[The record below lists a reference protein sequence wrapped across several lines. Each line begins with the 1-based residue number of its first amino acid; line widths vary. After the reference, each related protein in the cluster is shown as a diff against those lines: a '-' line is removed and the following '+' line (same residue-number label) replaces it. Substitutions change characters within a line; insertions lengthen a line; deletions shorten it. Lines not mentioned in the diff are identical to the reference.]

1 MERVEWRSVYAAA
14 LEEAIHCAGARRVAM
29 IVQRRLDLA
38 LEGPLNG
45 LGLCPWSAVGASRIT
60 DMRMPMASPARTRRE
75 KGAAHPLRHW
85 VCPAAVTIQQT

>member
-45 LGLCPWSAVGASRIT
+45 LGLCPWSAVLHSDHRHAHANGIT
-60 DMRMPMASPARTRRE
+60 RSNQEGEWHP
-75 KGAAHPLRHW
+75 HPLRHW
-85 VCPAAVTIQQT
+85 VCPAATLQQT